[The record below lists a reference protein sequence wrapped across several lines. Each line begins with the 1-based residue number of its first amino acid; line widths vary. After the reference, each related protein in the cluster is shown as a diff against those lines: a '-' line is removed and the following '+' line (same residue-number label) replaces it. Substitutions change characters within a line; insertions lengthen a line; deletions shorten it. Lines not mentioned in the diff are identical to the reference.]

1 MERAELRAQ
10 IVGAIYR
17 EAEAIAAK
25 VVHPLAAPAGKGDG
39 PGQGSGLKRAQT
51 ADLIF
56 TSRWTAFPLMAL
68 LLALVLWITI
78 VGANYPSQLL
88 ATALFWVQDQLA
100 ALATSWQFPWW
111 LKGVLV
117 DGIYRTV
124 AWVVS
129 VMLPPMAIF
138 FPCFALLEDWGLL
151 PRIAFNLDRIFKACG
166 TCGKQALTMSM
177 GLGCNA
183 AGVVSCRI
191 IDSPRER
198 LIAMLTN
205 SFIPCN
211 GRFPTLIALSATFFA
226 GGPSWH
232 QTLLPT
238 LAATGMILVGVGA
251 TLGVSWLLSKTLLR
265 GLPSYFILELPPY
278 RRPQV
283 LRTIVRSMLD
293 RTWFV
298 LARAVMVAAPAGAVI
313 WLLANFPASSP
324 SLLSSWAGH
333 LDPLGRALGL
343 DGFILVA
350 FILGLPANEIV
361 LPLALMG
368 YLAGT
373 SMMEY
378 SGLTELH
385 TVLVEH
391 GWTWIT
397 ALCTLLFS
405 VLHYPCATTLL
416 TIKKESQ
423 SAKWT
428 LLAGL
433 VPLAAAMLVCFVA
446 NQIL

>member
-51 ADLIF
+51 ADLLF

-100 ALATSWQFPWW
+100 ALAASWQFPWW

-226 GGPSWH
+226 GGPGWH

-278 RRPQV
+278 RRPQI

-324 SLLSSWAGH
+324 SLLSSWAGY

-343 DGFILVA
+343 DGFIIMA

-385 TVLVEH
+385 TVLVGH
-391 GWTWIT
+391 GWTWVT
-397 ALCTLLFS
+397 ALCTMLFS

-416 TIKKESQ
+416 TIKKESG
-423 SAKWT
+423 STRWT
-428 LLAGL
+428 LVGGL
-433 VPLAAAMLVCFVA
+433 VPLATAMAVSLVV